1 MEAKTLGLPLPPN
14 RIFGTERG
22 HASVLAIF
30 NAILHGVFICPHIYF
45 LPFSTSGSSKFKFP
59 AHLSLSW
66 HKPNHW
72 ELCISCQV
80 SKLCRQ
86 HLDLCHGQIR
96 RKIVCFIHVSKAH
109 PRTSPM
115 VISELKTLRLCHLRV
130 ILLHP
135 ARKWR
140 CLRKKIWRSKKNTSR
155 MNKMPIYLDILEF
168 SSGVGYDI
176 RIFWKFFTICFQ
188 SLG

>member
-22 HASVLAIF
+22 QASVLAIF
-30 NAILHGVFICPHIYF
+30 NAILHGVFMCPHIYF
-45 LPFSTSGSSKFKFP
+45 LPFFYLWFIKVQISTSFFELAHAESLGTLYFSS
-59 AHLSLSW
+59 
-66 HKPNHW
+66 
-72 ELCISCQV
+72 V

-86 HLDLCHGQIR
+86 HLDPCHGQMR
-96 RKIVCFIHVSKAH
+96 RKIACFIRVSKAH

-115 VISELKTLRLCHLRV
+115 VISELKPLRLCHLRV

-155 MNKMPIYLDILEF
+155 MTKMPIYFDILEF
-168 SSGVGYDI
+168 SSGVGCDI
-176 RIFWKFFTICFQ
+176 QIFWIFFTIFFQ
-188 SLG
+188 GLG